1 MEGVA
6 IDYRFNSTVA
16 IPSAGI
22 GTRVPTGIIRLA
34 NSCRRP
40 QKNACFQMESTAQET
55 HTDRAIVVEKWRGIR
70 RSVRVS
76 KIRYSIR
83 QYDNSKKNATCH
95 FASVTDAIVD
105 RSIVF
110 VQKPAMNFQRITQLY
125 FFLRRH
131 IVHLLA
137 FTIATKIG
145 KGEHTLQ
152 EPA

>member
-1 MEGVA
+1 
-6 IDYRFNSTVA
+6 
-16 IPSAGI
+16 
-22 GTRVPTGIIRLA
+22 
-34 NSCRRP
+34 
-40 QKNACFQMESTAQET
+40 MESTAQET
-55 HTDRAIVVEKWRGIR
+55 HTDRAIVVEKWRRIR
-70 RSVRVS
+70 RSVRLS
-76 KIRYSIR
+76 KIPVQYPAK
-83 QYDNSKKNATCH
+83 YDNSKNNTTCH
-95 FASVTDAIVD
+95 LASVTDAIVD

-110 VQKPAMNFQRITQLY
+110 IQKPAMNFQRITQLY

>member
-1 MEGVA
+1 MANPRRLGGYWYPGTDRHYPA
-6 IDYRFNSTVA
+6 I
-16 IPSAGI
+16 
-22 GTRVPTGIIRLA
+22 A

-55 HTDRAIVVEKWRGIR
+55 HTDRAIVVEKWRRIR
-70 RSVRVS
+70 RSVRLS
-76 KIRYSIR
+76 KIPVQYPAI
-83 QYDNSKKNATCH
+83 YDNSKNNTTCH

-110 VQKPAMNFQRITQLY
+110 IQKPAMNFQRITQLY

>member
-1 MEGVA
+1 
-6 IDYRFNSTVA
+6 
-16 IPSAGI
+16 
-22 GTRVPTGIIRLA
+22 
-34 NSCRRP
+34 
-40 QKNACFQMESTAQET
+40 MESTAQET
-55 HTDRAIVVEKWRGIR
+55 HTDRAIVVEKWRRIR
-70 RSVRVS
+70 RSVRQNTTVS
-76 KIRYSIR
+76 PAK
-83 QYDNSKKNATCH
+83 YDNSKNNTTCH

-110 VQKPAMNFQRITQLY
+110 IQKPAMNFQRITQLY